1 MTDNIWID
9 ITICV
14 LCSALGG
21 IIVAT
26 LFEFSPYAAN
36 RVRRAVLITFWL
48 IVLCVAPLVVVGYI
62 WGGVAVMIGVLAEFI
77 LAMIFSM
84 VISLAQEEEKE
95 AGND

>member
-14 LCSALGG
+14 LCSVLGG
-21 IIVAT
+21 TIVAT
-26 LFEFSPYAAN
+26 LFEFSPYVPN
-36 RVRRAVLITFWL
+36 RVRRAVLITVWI

-62 WGGVAVMIGVLAEFI
+62 WGGLAVFIGVGVEFVLAI
-77 LAMIFSM
+77 IFAM
-84 VISLAQEEEKE
+84 VISFAQEEEKK